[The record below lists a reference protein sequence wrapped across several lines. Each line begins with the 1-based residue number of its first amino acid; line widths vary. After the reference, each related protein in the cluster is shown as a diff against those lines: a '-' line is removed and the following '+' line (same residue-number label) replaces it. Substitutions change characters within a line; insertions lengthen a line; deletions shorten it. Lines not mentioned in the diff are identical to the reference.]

1 VGRNWS
7 RRSASERKE
16 RVGCLNFP
24 SKRNPFQLQTSYFF
38 GRRAGKRKFTRPYSV
53 FVRSHAS
60 HPASNS
66 ISFLI
71 HLFAPSTI
79 QDSGKMSSSSSSS
92 ASLSH
97 PFTPVVLSVA
107 ALLFLAS
114 GWNTLSAR
122 RSQRIISSTKTTT
135 VPIPITSKST
145 SSSTVQATYLVTPEM
160 CAFPSPSLASSAT
173 QALPFVR
180 SGPLLKLI
188 DICAGI
194 SARRHSSHLCLTIS
208 LDAVLI
214 LKPIYLGELIHLSG
228 SVNRAWN
235 SSLEVGVRVMKENES
250 GQKEY
255 VCHAYLTFVAVNK
268 DPKGTGNG
276 NEKEKVKLSTINP
289 ISRIEKRRHLT
300 AGLRRN
306 KRIADA
312 KKGETRDGVSKE
324 IKEMVKK
331 EVLKLGESRDCGKED
346 HGIAADEVDKEK
358 GRVENDEIDRFEL
371 EVSTSCARGL
381 QLAKRRQS

>member
-1 VGRNWS
+1 
-7 RRSASERKE
+7 
-16 RVGCLNFP
+16 
-24 SKRNPFQLQTSYFF
+24 
-38 GRRAGKRKFTRPYSV
+38 
-53 FVRSHAS
+53 
-60 HPASNS
+60 
-66 ISFLI
+66 
-71 HLFAPSTI
+71 
-79 QDSGKMSSSSSSS
+79 
-92 ASLSH
+92 
-97 PFTPVVLSVA
+97 
-107 ALLFLAS
+107 
-114 GWNTLSAR
+114 
-122 RSQRIISSTKTTT
+122 
-135 VPIPITSKST
+135 
-145 SSSTVQATYLVTPEM
+145 
-160 CAFPSPSLASSAT
+160 
-173 QALPFVR
+173 
-180 SGPLLKLI
+180 
-188 DICAGI
+188 
-194 SARRHSSHLCLTIS
+194 
-208 LDAVLI
+208 
-214 LKPIYLGELIHLSG
+214 LGELIHLSG